1 MNLPL
6 TSATGLTFESGHTGR
21 PEKRGVPFFIRG
33 GVLPSFLQ
41 KCALIHTFVCLCDL
55 RCLLRLRRDG
65 ASPIL
70 QDTKKPALSRSFAK
84 QVSVGSC
91 S

>member
-1 MNLPL
+1 MNLPSISV
-6 TSATGLTFESGHTGR
+6 TSLAFESGQTGR
-21 PEKRGVPFFIRG
+21 SEERGVPFFIRG

-65 ASPIL
+65 ASPIP
-70 QDTKKPALSRSFAK
+70 QDTKKTGTRPVAK
-84 QVSVGSC
+84 
-91 S
+91 